1 MNLNV
6 SENIFENK
14 KKMKS
19 KTKNT
24 VSPFVFIAIVITS
37 NPKKKKCIVQKSDN

>member
-1 MNLNV
+1 M
-6 SENIFENK
+6 
-14 KKMKS
+14 KM

-37 NPKKKKCIVQKSDN
+37 NTKKKKCIVQKSDN

>member
-1 MNLNV
+1 M
-6 SENIFENK
+6 
-14 KKMKS
+14 KM

-37 NPKKKKCIVQKSDN
+37 NTKKEKVHGAKK

>member
-14 KKMKS
+14 KKKNENEKHCLLSSLLQLLLHQTQKRKS
-19 KTKNT
+19 
-24 VSPFVFIAIVITS
+24 A
-37 NPKKKKCIVQKSDN
+37 